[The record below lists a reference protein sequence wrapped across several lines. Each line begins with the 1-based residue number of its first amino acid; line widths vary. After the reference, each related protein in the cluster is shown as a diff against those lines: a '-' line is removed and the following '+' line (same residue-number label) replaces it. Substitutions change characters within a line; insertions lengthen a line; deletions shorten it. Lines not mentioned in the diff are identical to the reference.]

1 MKLINNF
8 DELNREFSKK
18 ITLVDFYAEW
28 CNPCKVLLPLLE
40 AYENEIENVN
50 FCKINV
56 DKNKD
61 IAKKYGVMSIPTI
74 ILFKDGIEV
83 KRNVGLINKE
93 ELNTFIKNI

>member
-8 DELNREFSKK
+8 DELNTEFSKK
-18 ITLVDFYAEW
+18 ITLADFYAEW